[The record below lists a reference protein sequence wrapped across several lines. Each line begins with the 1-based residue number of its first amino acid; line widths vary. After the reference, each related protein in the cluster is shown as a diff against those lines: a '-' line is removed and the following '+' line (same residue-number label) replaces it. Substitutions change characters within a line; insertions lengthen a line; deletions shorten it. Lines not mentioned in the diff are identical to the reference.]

1 MKWFAGVVWFA
12 SYFPR
17 IFWVICDAVVQSLQV
32 ILAKEGHGP
41 QQGDW

>member
-1 MKWFAGVVWFA
+1 MKWFAGAWFA

-17 IFWVICDAVVQSLQV
+17 IVWVICDAVVQSLQV